1 MCGCNTK
8 GHSLVMEL
16 SRSGSWLGL
25 ILKVFSNL
33 DDSMIEGHLKA
44 DLGCLLLE
52 NNEFWLSSVRMYQ

>member
-1 MCGCNTK
+1 
-8 GHSLVMEL
+8 MEL